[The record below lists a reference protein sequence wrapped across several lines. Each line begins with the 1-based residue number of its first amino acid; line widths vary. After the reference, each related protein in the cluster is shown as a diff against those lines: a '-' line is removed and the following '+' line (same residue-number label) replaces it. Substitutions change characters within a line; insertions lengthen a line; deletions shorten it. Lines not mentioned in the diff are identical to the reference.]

1 MAPDSRAH
9 AASHMAPAG
18 LPLPGIGRGRA
29 EKLSDA
35 AAQAQ
40 QLLNVARSRARLL
53 ASAAHASELE
63 KTLERKFRT
72 DRRALWL
79 LHHADSGRID
89 PKLDPSGRAWPREE
103 AAQAARQ
110 ILLDRSQPLS
120 DPEYDAL
127 FNTCR
132 AAARDACDRAYD
144 VWKEQVLTP
153 VKDDA
158 AGLVGE
164 FHFLT
169 LDDDSDDPPP
179 TQKKKK

>member
-1 MAPDSRAH
+1 
-9 AASHMAPAG
+9 MAPAG

-29 EKLSDA
+29 ELSDA

-53 ASAAHASELE
+53 AARPTRPSSRRLW
-63 KTLERKFRT
+63 RKFRT

-153 VKDDA
+153 VKHDA
-158 AGLVGE
+158 
-164 FHFLT
+164 
-169 LDDDSDDPPP
+169 LDSWESSIF
-179 TQKKKK
+179 